1 MNRMTSDI
9 LLREFS
15 KKKKKTKEGI
25 KYTKNFSK
33 WEI

>member
-15 KKKKKTKEGI
+15 KKKKNKTKEGI

-33 WEI
+33 